1 MTMKKSNRP
10 AKSTRPAKPAKAR
23 PAVERDSKPARRN
36 WGVLMAWT
44 LRGMALA
51 CVLVAAAPSEA
62 RLSPGGGDERIELM
76 ALETPSGQYNAGIV
90 LLTRVQNYDGA
101 AKWLLRAAGG
111 GHAPAQAVLGYLYA
125 VGLGVPED
133 FVRAYAWLRLALPQL
148 SGKLRTRAEDLKSEL
163 TNVLTKAEIAKAE
176 RISLD
181 LKSTN

>member
-1 MTMKKSNRP
+1 MAMSKTDRP
-10 AKSTRPAKPAKAR
+10 AKSPVAKPATAQ
-23 PAVERDSKPARRN
+23 PATVQNRKPARRN
-36 WGVLMAWT
+36 WGVLLAWT
-44 LRGMALA
+44 LPSLALA
-51 CVLVAAAPSEA
+51 CVLVAAPPTEA
-62 RLSPGGGDERIELM
+62 RLTPGGADERIELL

-90 LLTRVQNYDGA
+90 LLTRVQNYPGA

-148 SGKLRTRAEDLKSEL
+148 SGKLRTRAEDLQSEL
-163 TNVLTKAEIAKAE
+163 SNVLTKAEITEAE

-181 LKSTN
+181 LTAN